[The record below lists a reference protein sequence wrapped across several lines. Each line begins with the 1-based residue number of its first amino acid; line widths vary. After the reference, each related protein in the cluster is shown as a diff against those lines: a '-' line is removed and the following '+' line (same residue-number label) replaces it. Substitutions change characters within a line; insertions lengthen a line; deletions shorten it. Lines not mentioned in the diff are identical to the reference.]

1 MPTRA
6 EQYAASVT
14 YATDEI
20 TLPESGWVFTLRRV
34 PLGGWV
40 TAGCLPPFFDE
51 DVRDAWR
58 KAGGMPVM
66 TPSGHGQAEVLKV
79 MRSLVSFACV
89 SPRVVVGGDPEKDE
103 IDPSL
108 IPAADQT
115 FLIETIVKGNV
126 PSVVR
131 MADGG
136 EVRVADLRSFRQEP
150 EGPQPGADS
159 ATSQPEPYAAVGASG
174 NP

>member
-6 EQYAASVT
+6 EQYANSIS

-20 TLPESGWVFTLRRV
+20 TLPESGWVFTIRRV

-40 TAGCLPPFFDE
+40 AAGCLPPFFDE

-58 KAGGMPVM
+58 KAGGMPQM

-89 SPRVVVGGDPEKDE
+89 SPRVVVGGDPERDE

-126 PSVVR
+126 PANVR

-136 EVRVADLRSFRQEP
+136 EVAVADLRSFRQEP
-150 EGPQPGADS
+150 EGQEPRPDSAAGNPQPL
-159 ATSQPEPYAAVGASG
+159 EAVGAARHS
-174 NP
+174 